1 MDSQP
6 KKKKK
11 KVLLWT
17 FWRASFLQIATSNT
31 DLGPGLLLTQ
41 VLVLI
46 SHFSSL
52 KLSSYVYLISLSLL
66 FL

>member
-1 MDSQP
+1 M
-6 KKKKK
+6 K
-11 KVLLWT
+11 
-17 FWRASFLQIATSNT
+17 RASFLQIATSNT

-41 VLVLI
+41 DLVLI